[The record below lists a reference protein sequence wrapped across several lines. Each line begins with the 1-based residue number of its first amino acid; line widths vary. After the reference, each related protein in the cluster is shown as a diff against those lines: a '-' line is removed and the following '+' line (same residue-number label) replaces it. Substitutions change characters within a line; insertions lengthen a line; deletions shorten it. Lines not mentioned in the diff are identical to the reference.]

1 MSRDGFLDRWSRRK
15 LEQSTEPQ
23 VEEDVVAEV
32 VPPAEDPRTDDQIL
46 QDLGL
51 PHPDALSPGDDIKG
65 FLNPVVPDR
74 LRRLALRQLWRSNPV
89 LANVDG
95 LVEYG
100 EDYTDAATVVE
111 NLQTLYQVGKGMW
124 HDAQDQLDEADTI
137 ADEGGPDAE
146 RTETALVDD
155 EGDAPAAAAHEN
167 EIVSETTAVH
177 SPESVDLPSEP
188 DVAEDAVGPTRRRM
202 GFTFAD
208 S

>member
-15 LEQSTEPQ
+15 LEQSTEQP
-23 VEEDVVAEV
+23 VEEDVAAKVA
-32 VPPAEDPRTDDQIL
+32 PPAEDPRTDDQIL
-46 QDLGL
+46 EDLGL
-51 PHPDALSPGDDIKG
+51 PHPEELSPGDDIKG

-100 EDYTDAATVVE
+100 EDYTDAAMVVE

-124 HDAQDQLDEADTI
+124 HDAQDQAGEADATTEKDGPE
-137 ADEGGPDAE
+137 AEQSETATTAGGPDAPAE
-146 RTETALVDD
+146 I
-155 EGDAPAAAAHEN
+155 APEN
-167 EIVSETTAVH
+167 EIVSETTIVEA
-177 SPESVDLPSEP
+177 PKSVDSSSEP
-188 DVAEDAVGPTRRRM
+188 DVVEDAVGPTRRRM